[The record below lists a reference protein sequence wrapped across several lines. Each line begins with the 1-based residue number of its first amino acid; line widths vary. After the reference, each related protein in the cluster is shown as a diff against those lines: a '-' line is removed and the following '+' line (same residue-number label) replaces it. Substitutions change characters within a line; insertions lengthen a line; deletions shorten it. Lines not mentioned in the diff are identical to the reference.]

1 MEQHIVVVLWT
12 TRLEHPLSAT
22 AWQIANE
29 ALCVSVWRAGSRTLA
44 CRVMPEITHMMIQM
58 PAGQQTTQLIE
69 WVRAAARFAVVR
81 ATAGISPCW
90 EDAYTYSVV
99 DGLMVVEE
107 IIAPLTLVSHYTA

>member
-1 MEQHIVVVLWT
+1 MEQHIVVVSWT
-12 TRLEHPLSAT
+12 TRLEYPLSAT

-69 WVRAAARFAVVR
+69 WVRA
-81 ATAGISPCW
+81 TAGISPCW